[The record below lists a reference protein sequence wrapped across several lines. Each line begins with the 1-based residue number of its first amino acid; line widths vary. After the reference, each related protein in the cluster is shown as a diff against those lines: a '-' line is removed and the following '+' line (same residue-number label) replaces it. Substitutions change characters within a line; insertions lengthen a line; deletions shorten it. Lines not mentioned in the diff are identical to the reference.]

1 MRVLISGSG
10 VAGPSLALLLARQG
24 HEITII
30 ERSPDLR
37 ANGQQIDIRKEGIE
51 AAKRMDIF
59 EDIKKCVTHESGMR
73 FVNGAGKVKAKFPAL
88 EGKDGRQGFT
98 SEYEIMR
105 GDLVRILHSKIKDL
119 DLVSYKFGVMVESYD
134 EKQDGVEVKLS
145 DGTTGTW
152 DVLVAADGQSSR
164 IRKMLLTEEE
174 NKTRNLGVSMALF
187 IVPRRPD
194 DEDWATVFTS
204 TKKRVALTRYHSP
217 TEGQA
222 CLGAMGRDEEVQE
235 VLGKDAQAQ
244 KELFQSIFTEAGWKC
259 EQLIADMMAADDFY
273 AQRAIQVQ
281 ATTWHKGRVVL
292 LGDAGYG
299 PTPLTGMGT
308 SLALIG
314 STILAGSMG
323 KYPGDLGKAFAEY
336 EEILR
341 PYVEMSHKIP
351 GFLPDAVYP
360 ETKRGVMMVNLV
372 LGVATRLGLAKA
384 VQMATL
390 RAKDEFRIPQYAEVT
405 VQ

>member
-1 MRVLISGSG
+1 MRVLISGAG

-30 ERSPDLR
+30 ERSADLR

-51 AAKRMDIF
+51 AAKRMGIF
-59 EDIKKCVTHESGMR
+59 EEIKKHVTHESGMR
-73 FVNGAGKVKAKFPAL
+73 FVNEAGKVKAKFPTL
-88 EGKDGRQGFT
+88 DGKDGRQGFT
-98 SEYEIMR
+98 SEFEVMR
-105 GDLVRILHSKIKDL
+105 GDLVRILYSKTKDL
-119 DLVSYKFGVMVESYD
+119 DRVSYKFGVMVESYED
-134 EKQDGVEVKLS
+134 KQGGVEVKLS

-152 DVLVAADGQSSR
+152 DMLVAADGQSSR

-187 IVPRRPD
+187 IVPRRAD
-194 DEDWATVFTS
+194 DEDWATIYTS
-204 TKKRVALTRYHSP
+204 TKKRMAMTRYHSP
-217 TEGQA
+217 TEGQV
-222 CLGAMGRDEEVQE
+222 CLGVMGQDEEVQE
-235 VLGKDAQAQ
+235 VLGKDAQEQ
-244 KELFQSIFTEAGWKC
+244 KQLFKKIFTEAGWKC
-259 EQLIADMMAADDFY
+259 DQFVDDMMTADDFY
-273 AQRAIQVQ
+273 AQRTIQVQ

-314 STILAGSMG
+314 STILAGCMG
-323 KYPGDLGKAFAEY
+323 KYPSDLGKAFAEY

-341 PYVEMSHKIP
+341 PYVETSHKIP

-360 ETKRGVMMVNLV
+360 ETKRGVRMVHLV